1 MHRPAAD
8 ATDHCFLERATQMSV
23 IRVGSTE
30 KYAAGWDTIFGGRKA
45 VKKAKKASSKKAA
58 KNAVKQSKKP
68 AAKKSVAKKS
78 VTKKPAR
85 RSR

>member
-1 MHRPAAD
+1 MHRLFAGD
-8 ATDHCFLERATQMSV
+8 VVHCFSERATQMSV

-45 VKKAKKASSKKAA
+45 GKKAKKASPKKAVKKTVKKAA
-58 KNAVKQSKKP
+58 KQSKKP
-68 AAKKSVAKKS
+68 VAKKS
-78 VTKKPAR
+78 AAKKAIR

>member
-1 MHRPAAD
+1 MHRLFAGD
-8 ATDHCFLERATQMSV
+8 ANHCFSERATQMSV

-45 VKKAKKASSKKAA
+45 GKKASPKKAVKKTVKKAA
-58 KNAVKQSKKP
+58 KQSKKP
-68 AAKKSVAKKS
+68 VAKKS
-78 VTKKPAR
+78 AAKKAIR